1 MMKCREQILSPCV
14 TLSLYPTFLEKNGRS
29 IGLNAFLLIT
39 QARFSK
45 PLLSE
50 LRLQKI

>member
-1 MMKCREQILSPCV
+1 MCDVVSISNI
-14 TLSLYPTFLEKNGRS
+14 SGKNGRS